1 MWTHRG
7 VPHDPHIPPSSVP
20 GAVMRTRPALSLT
33 DAVAAVVLIG
43 CVAVVIAL
51 LQSI

>member
-1 MWTHRG
+1 
-7 VPHDPHIPPSSVP
+7 
-20 GAVMRTRPALSLT
+20 MRTRPALSLT

-43 CVAVVIAL
+43 CVAVIAL

>member
-1 MWTHRG
+1 
-7 VPHDPHIPPSSVP
+7 
-20 GAVMRTRPALSLT
+20 MRTRPALSLT
-33 DAVAAVVLIG
+33 DAVAAGVLIG